1 MSPLRTRLSERLGL
15 FTVHRVSNYKCE
27 QSLCSC
33 LRNLACRL
41 EWCAL
46 FFETEFSQT
55 ALVIMSPGPGKKN
68 NSHFSPSEGL
78 LVSHGQHGVTKTQQR
93 GKMQEMQMP

>member
-1 MSPLRTRLSERLGL
+1 MSPLRARLSERLGL

-46 FFETEFSQT
+46 FFETEFFT
-55 ALVIMSPGPGKKN
+55 NRPR
-68 NSHFSPSEGL
+68 H
-78 LVSHGQHGVTKTQQR
+78 HVTRTW
-93 GKMQEMQMP
+93 QEEQLSLFPV